1 MQRTN
6 RLLLDELEHSR
17 RMTKS
22 QGESVLNLQEQ
33 VEAARQQKRK
43 LEEEYA
49 AKLRRFKEESQQ
61 QMELDQRVR
70 ESYQTAYG
78 RLVED
83 WKSDQTGLVEQ
94 NERFREEIAGLRR

>member
-22 QGESVLNLQEQ
+22 QGESVLNLHEQ

-43 LEEEYA
+43 LEEEYV
-49 AKLRRFKEESQQ
+49 AKLRRFNEESQQ
-61 QMELDQRVR
+61 QMELDQRAIRLRTVGWWR
-70 ESYQTAYG
+70 TG
-78 RLVED
+78 RVTRLAWLSKTTDFGKRLQV
-83 WKSDQTGLVEQ
+83 
-94 NERFREEIAGLRR
+94 